1 MESHVAERGKMGR
14 QAGRAGLFVCTVGI
28 QLLAAWQRRRS
39 GAGDAFS
46 RAGSGV
52 GGDDAIGR
60 TRWWTVGV
68 KRSVLVVH
76 EPSSSRQRDSCIR
89 KRNTQAAYIIDLS
102 AI

>member
-1 MESHVAERGKMGR
+1 MLRKGAKWADR
-14 QAGRAGLFVCTVGI
+14 QGLQDFLFALPPINLGI
-28 QLLAAWQRRRS
+28 QLLAEATRGW
-39 GAGDAFS
+39 DAFS

-76 EPSSSRQRDSCIR
+76 EPLSSRQRDSCIR
-89 KRNTQAAYIIDLS
+89 KRNMQAAYIIDLS